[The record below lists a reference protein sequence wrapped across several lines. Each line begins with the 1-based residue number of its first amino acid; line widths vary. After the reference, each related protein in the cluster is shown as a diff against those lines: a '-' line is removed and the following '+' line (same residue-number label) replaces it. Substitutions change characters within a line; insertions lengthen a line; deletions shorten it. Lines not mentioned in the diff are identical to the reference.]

1 MFKRLLVLTA
11 AAVLLGQLFV
21 AGVNHVRG
29 GSFFSRSEAS
39 KKAAEFEK
47 VLKLIHENYVSPDV
61 VAYQD
66 LATTAFEAIPRSLDP
81 HSEFLSGDE
90 FENFKAD
97 ASQEFGGIGV
107 RIEMRDDH
115 VTVVA
120 PIGGTPGERA
130 GLMRG
135 DQVKMVDGIDVVG
148 KSLDDC
154 LKLLRG
160 KPGHKIHLSMFRPR
174 TNETYE
180 CEIVREIIQIESV
193 DGARMLDEQLGYL
206 RLQLFGERTAGEL
219 RETLSSLEKQGMRA
233 LVLDLRDNPGGLLD
247 SAVEVSEM
255 FFRRGELIVYTQGR
269 TEETRED
276 ITSLSREAP
285 RSYPIAVLI
294 NSGSASASEIVAGAF
309 RDTGRAV
316 LVGETSFGK
325 GSVQTVYPIG
335 GTNDAIRLTT
345 AYYYLPSGER
355 INGKGIA
362 PDIPITL
369 SVEDERKLVIQRNR
383 LPLMSDEEFVSQYE
397 FAPIEDRQLAAAA
410 DALRGVLAVE
420 SIASGANSD

>member
-21 AGVNHVRG
+21 VGVNHVRV

-47 VLKLIHENYVSPDV
+47 VLKLINENYVSPDAV
-61 VAYQD
+61 SYQD

-135 DQVKMVDGIDVVG
+135 DQVKKVDGVNVVG

-160 KPGHKIHLSMFRPR
+160 KPGNKLHLTMFRPR

-180 CEIVREIIQIESV
+180 CEIVREAIQPAAPPAASTP
-193 DGARMLDEQLGYL
+193 A
-206 RLQLFGERTAGEL
+206 
-219 RETLSSLEKQGMRA
+219 MRK
-233 LVLDLRDNPGGLLD
+233 NPVRSMTIGGTPFEPD
-247 SAVEVSEM
+247 
-255 FFRRGELIVYTQGR
+255 
-269 TEETRED
+269 
-276 ITSLSREAP
+276 
-285 RSYPIAVLI
+285 
-294 NSGSASASEIVAGAF
+294 
-309 RDTGRAV
+309 
-316 LVGETSFGK
+316 
-325 GSVQTVYPIG
+325 GSVQW
-335 GTNDAIRLTT
+335 NS
-345 AYYYLPSGER
+345 LP
-355 INGKGIA
+355 
-362 PDIPITL
+362 PDSL
-369 SVEDERKLVIQRNR
+369 Q
-383 LPLMSDEEFVSQYE
+383 
-397 FAPIEDRQLAAAA
+397 
-410 DALRGVLAVE
+410 
-420 SIASGANSD
+420 GACSAGAG